1 MVDEQFLTALAT
13 ALAGKVAHGL
23 SEAGRAAYQ
32 RLVRFVRG
40 RFQADQAAEEALAAA
55 EATPSDQERIDELRS
70 ALARLAADDPE
81 FDAELRARW
90 RELQPHLTAAA
101 GGVINTITREL
112 GGNVVQARDVQG
124 GITFGFDR
132 HSPGNHPQR

>member
-1 MVDEQFLTALAT
+1 MVDEEFLTALAT

-40 RFQADQAAEEALAAA
+40 RFQADQAAEGVLAAA
-55 EATPSDQERIDELRS
+55 EADPSDHERLVELRA
-70 ALARLAADDPE
+70 ALARLAADDPQ
-81 FDAELRARW
+81 FDAELRTRW

-101 GGVINTITREL
+101 GSVRNTIA
-112 GGNVVQARDVQG
+112 GDVSGNVVQARDVQG
-124 GITFGFDR
+124 GISFGSDR
-132 HSPGNHPQR
+132 DDHGDTRPA